1 VSGHIIS
8 VVGYDADHCNPAL
21 LPPVNDR
28 RFAKNNANSAFKMRD
43 RLKRWGNTVMEA
55 RIVLLRTHQKNMD
68 RYEGLLETKL
78 SEVERQYIEKRMSE
92 ERLAIAMLVNAPRHR

>member
-1 VSGHIIS
+1 
-8 VVGYDADHCNPAL
+8 
-21 LPPVNDR
+21 
-28 RFAKNNANSAFKMRD
+28 
-43 RLKRWGNTVMEA
+43 MEA

-92 ERLAIAMLVNAPRHR
+92 ERLAIATLVNAPRH